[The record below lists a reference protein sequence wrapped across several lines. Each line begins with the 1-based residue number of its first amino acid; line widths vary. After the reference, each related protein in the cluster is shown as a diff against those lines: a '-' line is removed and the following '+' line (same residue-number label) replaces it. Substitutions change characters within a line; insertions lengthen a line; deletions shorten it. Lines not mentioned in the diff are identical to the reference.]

1 MSSRADSLER
11 LADQLLVEARGLDGV
26 ADSIEP
32 LIHRVQRAWEGPAAD
47 RLVSEL
53 GDRRRELAALAASLY
68 SLARTKLEE
77 ARQVRSLEAA
87 AASTRSDATAG
98 ISPW

>member
-1 MSSRADSLER
+1 MSNADSLDR
-11 LADQLLVEARGLDGV
+11 LANQLLVEARGLEGF

-32 LIHRVQRAWEGPAAD
+32 LVRRVRCAWEGPAAD
-47 RLVSEL
+47 RLASEL
-53 GDRRRELAALAASLY
+53 VDRRRELAALVATLR

-77 ARQVRSLEAA
+77 ARRVRSAEAV
-87 AASTRSDATAG
+87 AASTPADSVGG

>member
-1 MSSRADSLER
+1 MSNTADSLDR
-11 LADQLLVEARGLDGV
+11 LANQLLVEARGLEGF

-32 LIHRVQRAWEGPAAD
+32 LVHRVRCAWEGPAAD
-47 RLVSEL
+47 RLAAEL
-53 GDRRRELAALAASLY
+53 ADRRRELAALVATLR

-77 ARQVRSLEAA
+77 ARRVRSAEAS
-87 AASTRSDATAG
+87 AASTPADSVGG